1 MGIAEIEGVLWH
13 GREVTQMKPKERQG
27 LTTEDVSR
35 VLGVSIRTVI
45 RYFDKGILTGWRHP
59 ATRYRLIDPK
69 SVKTLEAL
77 KREWAVTVRQVVDD
91 FAGR

>member
-1 MGIAEIEGVLWH
+1 MVLASK
-13 GREVTQMKPKERQG
+13 VKQG
-27 LTTEDVSR
+27 LTTSEASK
-35 VLGVSIRTVI
+35 VLGVTTATVI

>member
-1 MGIAEIEGVLWH
+1 M
-13 GREVTQMKPKERQG
+13 TQMKPKTKAEMKQG
-27 LTTEDVSR
+27 LTTGEVSKM
-35 VLGVSIRTVI
+35 LGISQRTVI